1 MRRLAHHQIER
12 SRLDLSKPAISIK
25 RDRDR
30 YGRIISLESHA
41 ARDEQI
47 VKLINMKRLACLSQ
61 QQCAC
66 LRDGAIAE
74 PMTDRLDVVSDRR
87 DAAMIQIR
95 NRTGRPMRC
104 RVS

>member
-1 MRRLAHHQIER
+1 CLIPVGKQVRMPKTISSKYLGRGLMRRLAHHQIER

-47 VKLINMKRLACLSQ
+47 VKLINMKRLACRSKQ
-61 QQCAC
+61 QWAF
-66 LRDGAIAE
+66 RSDGA
-74 PMTDRLDVVSDRR
+74 MSGT
-87 DAAMIQIR
+87 
-95 NRTGRPMRC
+95 
-104 RVS
+104 